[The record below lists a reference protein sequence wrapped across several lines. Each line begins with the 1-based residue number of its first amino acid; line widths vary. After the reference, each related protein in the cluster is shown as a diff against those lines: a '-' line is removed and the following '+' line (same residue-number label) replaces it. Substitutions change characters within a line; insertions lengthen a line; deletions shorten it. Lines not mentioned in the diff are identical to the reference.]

1 MRWKGRVQMI
11 VNLLPKIGSYRP
23 GEKKAASIAEKLIID
38 SLSTVVPDKT
48 KVLIVSDEM
57 GEAEINFHTETVIV
71 KVEDNP
77 DPFHFHFHITK

>member
-1 MRWKGRVQMI
+1 MI

-38 SLSTVVPDKT
+38 SLTTVEPTQT
-48 KVLIVSDEM
+48 KIIVASNEM
-57 GEAEINFHTETVIV
+57 GEAEVNFHTETVIV

>member
-1 MRWKGRVQMI
+1 MI

-38 SLSTVVPDKT
+38 SMTMVEPTQT
-48 KVLIVSDEM
+48 KIITASN
-57 GEAEINFHTETVIV
+57 EAGGVEVNFQTETVIV
-71 KVEDNP
+71 KVNDNP

>member
-1 MRWKGRVQMI
+1 MI

-23 GEKKAASIAEKLIID
+23 GEKKAASIAEKLIVD
-38 SLSTVVPDKT
+38 SMSTVMPYKT
-48 KVLIVSDEM
+48 KVLVASNED
-57 GEAEINFHTETVIV
+57 GEVEINFNTETVIV